1 LAALTHPTEANA
13 SIESM
18 LGEYARRRAVL
29 IPALNA
35 LRGVTCAPPGG
46 AFYAFPDVS
55 ARYGGTLGGLPV
67 SDSTSFAKALLETAA
82 VAVTP
87 GAAFGEDRCVR
98 ISFATSLER
107 LEEALRRLGAALG

>member
-1 LAALTHPTEANA
+1 
-13 SIESM
+13 M
-18 LGEYARRRAVL
+18 VGEYGRRRAFL
-29 IPALNA
+29 IPALDA
-35 LRGVTCAPPGG
+35 LPGVSCARPGG

-55 ARYGGTLGGLPV
+55 AHYGRKIGGV
-67 SDSTSFAKALLETAA
+67 DVTDSNSFARALLQSVA

-107 LEEALRRLGAALG
+107 LEEALKRLSSVLTPGQR